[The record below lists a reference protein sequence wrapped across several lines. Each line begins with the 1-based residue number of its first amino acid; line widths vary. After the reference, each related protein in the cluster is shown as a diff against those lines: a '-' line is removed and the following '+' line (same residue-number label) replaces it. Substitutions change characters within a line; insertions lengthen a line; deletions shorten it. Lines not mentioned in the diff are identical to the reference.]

1 MLKTKKL
8 NNTLERNDPLEDL
21 QSLPSNPR
29 NKDEVESLRQEN
41 FKLEFI
47 LNKYNFILNEYQLK
61 YGNELFAEL
70 DKQLNMEIF
79 ESVNNNMA
87 EFKKILVDNV
97 ALIKEYEKNSLDKT
111 KSLEFLNGEL
121 NRFQIEMEKLIE
133 ENKNLREDLESAKED
148 LNKFYKN
155 VLNENNPANA
165 TNPFNDEKKSINT
178 GFYFSKTSNIN
189 GDLQANLDLLKN
201 QNEQLLQLVEKYKFE
216 SEQQKSLI
224 TDYKEKYE
232 NLYNTHENL
241 TQDYQKIFAQNEELL
256 NTKNY
261 VEKKIK
267 ENSNKMLINDKRT
280 TEALQSLDKFEI
292 QNKFL
297 TTELDH
303 FKEMYEELEKRKNS
317 ELHITMCEL
326 DEIRHLNEEFK
337 LKISLIEEI
346 NSDLKFENNKLKSEL
361 QVMKYDC
368 DHMTKILE
376 ESNFAVKSA
385 EEKEKHIDS
394 VIKSYKK
401 KIEEAQMEKEKVL
414 VKQRL
419 LEKQINKISEDY
431 SKLLNEKQNQYET
444 FIDSSKDKFG
454 QIINNKDEEISNLK
468 NENLS
473 LKIEKDKYFT
483 EYSIMKKEY
492 DKLSSIFREENEKY
506 MKKYEESEK
515 SANRMN
521 SHLYDKINI
530 LTKKC
535 EKLEFEKNN
544 FESEM
549 NMLKSTEKNR
559 EVLMQNMNKND
570 EIMSKDFNRLRERCE
585 ILEKE
590 KEFCEKEIER
600 IKNIYETKII
610 QMKEQYELRV
620 TVLENTLKNQKDD
633 FDATEDKA
641 FEMLKKQEN
650 VL

>member
-1 MLKTKKL
+1 MLKNKKL

-61 YGNELFAEL
+61 FGNELFAEL
-70 DKQLNMEIF
+70 DKQLNMEIL

-121 NRFQIEMEKLIE
+121 NRFQMEMEKLVD
-133 ENKNLREDLESAKED
+133 ENKVLREDLESAKED

-155 VLNENNPANA
+155 VLNENP
-165 TNPFNDEKKSINT
+165 TNPFNDEKKSVNT
-178 GFYFSKTSNIN
+178 GFYFSKSSNIN
-189 GDLQANLDLLKN
+189 TDMQANLDLLKN

-216 SEQQKSLI
+216 SDQQKSI
-224 TDYKEKYE
+224 ISDYKDKYE
-232 NLYNTHENL
+232 NLYNSHENL
-241 TQDYQKIFAQNEELL
+241 NQDYQKIFSQNEELL
-256 NTKNY
+256 NMKNY

-280 TEALQSLDKFEI
+280 TDALQSLEKFEI

-317 ELHITMCEL
+317 ELNITMCEL
-326 DEIRHLNEEFK
+326 DDIRHINEELK

-346 NSDLKFENNKLKSEL
+346 NSDLKFDNNKLKSEL

-401 KIEEAQMEKEKVL
+401 KVEEAQMEKEKVL

-419 LEKQINKISEDY
+419 LEKQVHKISEDF
-431 SKLLNEKQNQYET
+431 SKVLSEKQNQFES
-444 FIDSSKDKFG
+444 FIDSSKDNFG
-454 QIINNKDEEISNLK
+454 KIINNKDEEISNLK
-468 NENLS
+468 NDNLS

-521 SHLYDKINI
+521 NHLYDKINI
-530 LTKKC
+530 LAKKC
-535 EKLEFEKNN
+535 EKLEFEKNSLEN
-544 FESEM
+544 EM

-559 EVLMQNMNKND
+559 ETLMQNMNKND
-570 EIMSKDFNRLRERCE
+570 EIMSKDFNKLRERCE

-590 KEFCEKEIER
+590 KEFIEKEIER
-600 IKNIYETKII
+600 VKNIYETKML
-610 QMKEQYELRV
+610 QLKEQYELRF

-650 VL
+650 VSIIIL

>member
-1 MLKTKKL
+1 MLKNKKL

-61 YGNELFAEL
+61 FGNELFAEL
-70 DKQLNMEIF
+70 DKQLNMEIL

-97 ALIKEYEKNSLDKT
+97 ALIKEYEKDSLDKT

-121 NRFQIEMEKLIE
+121 NRFQMEMEKLVD
-133 ENKNLREDLESAKED
+133 ENKVLREDLESAKED

-155 VLNENNPANA
+155 VLNENP
-165 TNPFNDEKKSINT
+165 TNPFNDEKKSVNT
-178 GFYFSKTSNIN
+178 GFYFSKSSNIN
-189 GDLQANLDLLKN
+189 TDMQANLDLLKN

-216 SEQQKSLI
+216 SDQQKSI
-224 TDYKEKYE
+224 ISDYKDKYE
-232 NLYNTHENL
+232 NLNNSHENL
-241 TQDYQKIFAQNEELL
+241 NQDYQKIFLQNEELL
-256 NTKNY
+256 NMKNY

-280 TEALQSLDKFEI
+280 TDALQSLDKFEI

-317 ELHITMCEL
+317 ELNITMCEL
-326 DEIRHLNEEFK
+326 DDIRHINEELK

-346 NSDLKFENNKLKSEL
+346 NSDLKFDNNKLKSEL

-401 KIEEAQMEKEKVL
+401 KVEEAQMEKEKVL

-419 LEKQINKISEDY
+419 LEKQVNKISEDF
-431 SKLLNEKQNQYET
+431 SKVLSEKQNQFES
-444 FIDSSKDKFG
+444 FIDSSKDNFG
-454 QIINNKDEEISNLK
+454 KIVNNKDEEISNLK
-468 NENLS
+468 NDNLS

-521 SHLYDKINI
+521 NHLYDKINI
-530 LTKKC
+530 LAKKC
-535 EKLEFEKNN
+535 EKLEFEKNSLEN
-544 FESEM
+544 EM

-559 EVLMQNMNKND
+559 ETLMQNMNKND
-570 EIMSKDFNRLRERCE
+570 EIMSKDFNKLRERCE

-590 KEFCEKEIER
+590 KEFIEKEIER
-600 IKNIYETKII
+600 VKNIYETKML
-610 QMKEQYELRV
+610 QLKEQYELRF

-650 VL
+650 VSIIYL

>member
-1 MLKTKKL
+1 MLKNKKL

-61 YGNELFAEL
+61 FGNELFAEL
-70 DKQLNMEIF
+70 DKQLNMEIL

-97 ALIKEYEKNSLDKT
+97 ALIKEYEKDSLDKT

-121 NRFQIEMEKLIE
+121 NRFQMEMEKLVD
-133 ENKNLREDLESAKED
+133 ENKVLREDLESAKED

-155 VLNENNPANA
+155 VLNENP
-165 TNPFNDEKKSINT
+165 TNPFNDEKKSVNT
-178 GFYFSKTSNIN
+178 GFYFSKSSNIN
-189 GDLQANLDLLKN
+189 TDMQANLDLLKN

-216 SEQQKSLI
+216 SDQQKSI
-224 TDYKEKYE
+224 ISDYKDKYE
-232 NLYNTHENL
+232 NLNNSHENL
-241 TQDYQKIFAQNEELL
+241 NQDYQKIFLQNEELL
-256 NTKNY
+256 NMKNY

-280 TEALQSLDKFEI
+280 TDALQSLDKFEI

-303 FKEMYEELEKRKNS
+303 FKEMYEELEKRKNG
-317 ELHITMCEL
+317 ELNITMCEL
-326 DEIRHLNEEFK
+326 DDIRHINEELK

-346 NSDLKFENNKLKSEL
+346 NSDLKFDNNKLKSEL

-401 KIEEAQMEKEKVL
+401 KVEEAQMEKEKVL

-419 LEKQINKISEDY
+419 LEKQVNKISEDF
-431 SKLLNEKQNQYET
+431 SKVLSEKQNQFES
-444 FIDSSKDKFG
+444 FIDSSKDNFG
-454 QIINNKDEEISNLK
+454 KIVNNKDEEISNLK
-468 NENLS
+468 NDNLS

-521 SHLYDKINI
+521 NHLYDKINI
-530 LTKKC
+530 LAKKC
-535 EKLEFEKNN
+535 EKLEFEKNSLEN
-544 FESEM
+544 EM

-559 EVLMQNMNKND
+559 ETLMQNMNKND
-570 EIMSKDFNRLRERCE
+570 EIMSKDFNKLRERCE

-590 KEFCEKEIER
+590 KEFIEKEIER
-600 IKNIYETKII
+600 VKNIYETKML
-610 QMKEQYELRV
+610 QLKEQYELRF

-650 VL
+650 VSIIYL